1 MQPLTKENILKNQVN
16 TIEQYKVLTYQ
27 KKNFNTDEVSVYL
40 LDRFTI
46 KLVDKNNDIGYFKY
60 NSKTKSVDFYENN
73 IKKKEMERQNM
84 KLNYTKVGDY
94 LLPDLIIK
102 EQNDKQINK
111 YGRLKLNYLKE
122 NDKPFYTTLLM
133 KNELTNYL
141 ISVSIEAKN
150 RINILMENYKKSNE
164 KLSEKNK
171 ELNQIEWVKLMNNY
185 KNCAEEIILKELI
198 YTKNV

>member
-1 MQPLTKENILKNQVN
+1 
-16 TIEQYKVLTYQ
+16 
-27 KKNFNTDEVSVYL
+27 
-40 LDRFTI
+40 
-46 KLVDKNNDIGYFKY
+46 
-60 NSKTKSVDFYENN
+60 
-73 IKKKEMERQNM
+73 M

-94 LLPDLIIK
+94 LLPDLIVK

-122 NDKPFYTTLLM
+122 YDRPFYTALLM

-141 ISVSIEAKN
+141 ISVSIEAEN
-150 RINILMENYKKSNE
+150 RFNILIESYKKLDK

-171 ELNQIEWVKLMNNY
+171 NDNLLEWVKLMNNY